1 VIEIRFHGRGGQ
13 GAAVASSIIA
23 DAIFSEGRNVQ
34 SFPMFGVER
43 RGAPVA
49 AFIRVDDKPIR
60 VKCEI
65 EEPEYVMVMDPTL
78 VEAVDVTAGVK
89 PSGLIIVNSPREA
102 AALKLG
108 EGFRIYTFD
117 GTTLAVEQGLGTRI
131 APIVNT
137 TMLGVFAKATGLVGI
152 DALEASVNKYFPRD
166 KDGKNARAAR
176 AAYEAAAAA

>member
-1 VIEIRFHGRGGQ
+1 M
-13 GAAVASSIIA
+13 ASSIIA

-65 EEPEYVMVMDPTL
+65 EEPAYVLVMDPTL
-78 VEAVDVTAGVK
+78 IEAVDVTSGVK
-89 PSGLIIVNSPREA
+89 PKGIIVVNSPRGPAE
-102 AALKLG
+102 LG
-108 EGFRIYTFD
+108 LDEDFDVRTFD
-117 GTTLAVEQGLGTRI
+117 GTALAVGHGLGTRT

-137 TMLGVFAKATGLVGI
+137 TMLGVFAKVTGLVGI
-152 DALEASVNKYFPRD
+152 DALEASIRKYFPRD
-166 KDGKNARAAR
+166 KEGKNAGAAR
-176 AAYEAAAAA
+176 AAFEAAPKA

>member
-13 GAAVASSIIA
+13 GAAVASSIVA
-23 DAIFSEGRNVQ
+23 DAIFTEGRNVQ

-65 EEPEYVMVMDPTL
+65 EDPQYVLVMDPTL
-78 VEAVDVTAGVK
+78 VEAVDVTAGVQAD
-89 PSGLIIVNSPREA
+89 GVIIVNSPHEPEKLA
-102 AALKLG
+102 LG
-108 EGFRIYTFD
+108 EGFQIYTFD
-117 GTTLAVEQGLGTRI
+117 GTTLAVEYGLGTRT

-137 TMLGVFAKATGLVGI
+137 TMLGVFAKITGLVGVE
-152 DALEASVNKYFPRD
+152 ALEASIKKYFPRD
-166 KDGKNARAAR
+166 REEKNAKAAR
-176 AAYEAAAAA
+176 AAYEAAGAG

>member
-13 GAAVASSIIA
+13 GAAVASSIVA
-23 DAIFSEGRNVQ
+23 DAIFTEGRNVQ

-65 EEPEYVMVMDPTL
+65 EDPQYVLVLDPTL
-78 VEAVDVTAGVK
+78 VEAVDVTAGVQAD
-89 PSGLIIVNSPREA
+89 GVIIVNSPRPPEE
-102 AALKLG
+102 LDLG
-108 EGFRIYTFD
+108 EGFKVYTFD
-117 GTTLAVEQGLGTRI
+117 GTTLAVEYGLGTRT

-137 TMLGVFAKATGLVGI
+137 TMLGVFAKLTGLVGI
-152 DALEASVNKYFPRD
+152 DALGASIKKYFPRD
-166 KDGKNARAAR
+166 REEKNAKAAR
-176 AAYEAAAAA
+176 AAYEAAGNG

>member
-1 VIEIRFHGRGGQ
+1 MIEIRFHGRGGQ

-65 EEPEYVMVMDPTL
+65 EEPEYVLVMDPTL
-78 VEAVDVTAGVK
+78 VEAVDVTSGVK
-89 PSGLIIVNSPREA
+89 PSGLIVVNSPLEA
-102 AALKLG
+102 GELNLG
-108 EGFRIYTFD
+108 EGFRVATFD
-117 GTTLAVEQGLGTRI
+117 GTSLAVEHGLGTRI
-131 APIVNT
+131 APIANT
-137 TMLGVFAKATGLVGI
+137 TMLGAFAKTTGLVGI
-152 DALEASVNKYFPRD
+152 DALEASIKKYFPRD

-176 AAYEAAAAA
+176 AAYEGAPEA

>member
-1 VIEIRFHGRGGQ
+1 MIEIRFHGRGGQ

-65 EEPEYVMVMDPTL
+65 EEPAYVLVMDPTL
-78 VEAVDVTAGVK
+78 IEAVDVTSGVK
-89 PSGLIIVNSPREA
+89 PQGIIVVNSPRGPAE
-102 AALKLG
+102 LG
-108 EGFRIYTFD
+108 LDEDFDVRTFD
-117 GTTLAVEQGLGTRI
+117 GTALAVEHGLGTRT

-137 TMLGVFAKATGLVGI
+137 TMLGVFAKVTALVGI
-152 DALEASVNKYFPRD
+152 DALEASIKKYFPRD
-166 KDGKNARAAR
+166 KDGKNAGAAR
-176 AAYEAAAAA
+176 AAFEATPKA